1 MWNPFR
7 KKPPVFPL
15 VRLEGLIAAR
25 AGPFGG
31 LSLESAAPLLERA
44 FSLKRAP
51 AVFLAINS
59 PGGSPVQ
66 SALIANRIRALAEEK
81 QKRVVA
87 ICEDAAASGG
97 YWIACAADEIIADP
111 ASILGS
117 IGVISSGFGFQEAI
131 GRLGVERRLR
141 TAGTEK
147 SLNDPFS
154 PQRPEDVARL
164 EALLDELHGEFKA
177 WVRARRGA
185 MLKAPEEELF
195 TGRFWTGRRALELG
209 LCDGLG
215 DARAEVKRRFGEAA
229 KLLAIGARRR
239 RFPFSLLPGAGAAL
253 AEGLAAAAEERA
265 AWARLG
271 L

>member
-7 KKPPVFPL
+7 ARPPLIPL

-25 AGPFGG
+25 AGAFGG
-31 LSLESAAPLLERA
+31 MNLAGVAPLLERA
-44 FSLKRAP
+44 FAIKRAP

-66 SALIANRIRALAEEK
+66 SALIASRIRQLAEEK
-81 QKRVVA
+81 KKPVIAV
-87 ICEDAAASGG
+87 CEDAAASGG
-97 YWIACAADEIIADP
+97 YWIACAADEIVADP

-117 IGVISSGFGFQEAI
+117 IGVVSSGFGFQEAI
-131 GRLGVERRLR
+131 ARLGVERRLR

-147 SLNDPFS
+147 TLNDAFR
-154 PQRPEDVARL
+154 PQRAEDTARL
-164 EALLDELHGEFKA
+164 DALLEELHTEFKD

-185 MLKAPEEELF
+185 RFQAPEAELF
-195 TGRFWTGRRALELG
+195 TGRFWAGRRALALG

-215 DARAEVKRRFGEAA
+215 DAAGEARRRFGETAR
-229 KLLAIGARRR
+229 LLPIGPRRR
-239 RFPFSLLPGAGAAL
+239 RLPFSLLGGGAAL
-253 AEGLAAAAEERA
+253 LGEAAILAEERA
-265 AWARLG
+265 AWGRLG

>member
-7 KKPPVFPL
+7 PKPPVIPL

-25 AGPFGG
+25 TGPFGG
-31 LSLESAAPLLERA
+31 LNLAGVAPVLDRA
-44 FSLKRAP
+44 FAIKRAP

-66 SALIANRIRALAEEK
+66 SALIANHIRRLAEEK
-81 QKRVVA
+81 KKPVVA

-97 YWIACAADEIIADP
+97 YWIACAADEIVADP

-117 IGVISSGFGFQEAI
+117 IGVISAGFGFQEAI
-131 GRLGVERRLR
+131 ARLGVERRLR
-141 TAGTEK
+141 TAGAEK
-147 SLNDPFS
+147 SLNDPFR
-154 PQRPEDVARL
+154 PQKPEDVARL
-164 EALLDELHGEFKA
+164 ETLLAELHVEFQD

-185 MLKAPEEELF
+185 KFTAPEAELF
-195 TGRFWTGRRALELG
+195 TGRFWTGRRALALG

-215 DARAEVKRRFGEAA
+215 DAAGEAKRRFGDEA
-229 KLLAIGARRR
+229 KLLPIGPRRR
-239 RFPFSLLPGAGAAL
+239 RFPLNLVQGAA
-253 AEGLAAAAEERA
+253 AELAALAEERA

>member
-7 KKPPVFPL
+7 ATPPVIPL

-25 AGPFGG
+25 TGPFGG
-31 LSLESAAPLLERA
+31 LNLAGVAPVLDRA
-44 FSLKRAP
+44 FAIKRAP

-66 SALIANRIRALAEEK
+66 SALIANHVRRLAEEK
-81 QKRVVA
+81 KKPVVA

-97 YWIACAADEIIADP
+97 YWIACAADEIVADP

-117 IGVISSGFGFQEAI
+117 IGVISAGFGFQEAI
-131 GRLGVERRLR
+131 ARLGVERRLR

-147 SLNDPFS
+147 SLNDPFR
-154 PQRPEDVARL
+154 PQKPEDVARL
-164 EALLDELHGEFKA
+164 ETLLAELHVEFQD

-185 MLKAPEEELF
+185 KFAAPEAELF
-195 TGRFWTGRRALELG
+195 TGRFWTGRRALALG

-215 DARAEVKRRFGEAA
+215 DAAGEAKRRFGDEA
-229 KLLAIGARRR
+229 KLLPIGPRRR
-239 RFPFSLLPGAGAAL
+239 RFPLNLVQGAA
-253 AEGLAAAAEERA
+253 AELAALAEERA